1 MATYNIELAAED
13 TETLRSL
20 AESMNATTELH
31 LNSIKF
37 NYGSLPGLQPTWELL
52 EPHFWVDYLTGMV
65 SISEP
70 DDSGTDRDDTDE
82 YEDIPSLQTISD
94 TNSELDNADENMSV
108 SSDSMPG
115 LQPRTDST
123 SSDGGGCTI
132 SIEDDG
138 ILVQG
143 LDWEVLQL
151 LRTRAEG
158 ATQYA
163 LGNVYEQRA
172 ADVLNRYHPYWDG
185 AGMEE
190 GHDFFLV
197 HQISDSTYAVKNTAS
212 ELEFFVTAKQLQNTD
227 LDLPNAFRQMLQTLH
242 EEGDP
247 DVLEGAS
254 EPLGDAMAITLGQR
268 LVEALPWPDCHCGDE
283 TVQRFRC
290 FQLVDTVEIQD
301 NYLALSVHMPCT
313 LLLNPHLDFR
323 DWYAHA
329 APRAHLD
336 RASEATPS
344 DGSEIDN
351 LDWELVSLFEEQ
363 EIGQLLNEQWY
374 AQAKPYLELNAAQN
388 RRAKPE
394 PDDLTM
400 Q

>member
-20 AESMNATTELH
+20 AESTNAATELH
-31 LNSIKF
+31 LNSVEF
-37 NYGSLPGLQPTWELL
+37 DYGSLPRLQPAWELL
-52 EPHFWVDYLTGMV
+52 EPDFRVDYLTGMV

-70 DDSGTDRDDTDE
+70 EDSGIDFDDINE
-82 YEDIPSLQTISD
+82 YDDIPSLQTVSD
-94 TNSELDNADENMSV
+94 TNSELDGMDENWSA
-108 SSDSMPG
+108 SSSSMPG

-123 SSDGGGCTI
+123 SSGGGGCAI
-132 SIEDDG
+132 SVDEEG
-138 ILVQG
+138 VVVHG
-143 LDWEVLQL
+143 PDWDVLQL
-151 LRTRAEG
+151 PCTRAEG
-158 ATQYA
+158 AAPYA
-163 LGNVYEQRA
+163 LGNVFEQRA
-172 ADVLNRYHPYWDG
+172 AEVLNRYRPYWDG
-185 AGMEE
+185 ASTGEE
-190 GHDFFLV
+190 HDFFLV
-197 HQISDSTYAVKNTAS
+197 HQISDSTYAVENTAS
-212 ELEFFVTAKQLQNTD
+212 ELEFFVTAKQLQNAD
-227 LDLPNAFRQMLQTLH
+227 LDLPNAFRQMLRTLR

-268 LVEALPWPDCHCGDE
+268 LNEALPWPDCHRGDK
-283 TVQRFRC
+283 TVRRFRC